1 MNSKYLRWILFL
13 SITLVLLVF
22 AIGVSLIFG
31 GEPDIR
37 LVDLPAIL
45 RDRNSAENFI
55 ISELRM
61 PRVILAF
68 AIGGSLSLAGAILQ
82 GIYRNP
88 LVEPYTLGISG
99 GAAFAIALAIFLG
112 WQHSMGALL
121 FPMAGF
127 AGALVTIFLVYFLSI
142 RKGII
147 NIHKM
152 LLIGVMISFLASSS
166 IMFLMSKSSA
176 ADLHSYVFWTM
187 GSLDE
192 PNRDLVTLMLF
203 AALLG
208 LLLSYLFV
216 RPLNAMR
223 LGESKAR
230 HLGFNATITIRILFI
245 LSSLLTG
252 LCVAVAGII
261 GFVGLIIPHMVR
273 LIVGNDFRIMLVGS
287 FFGGSLYLVVC
298 DILSRSRMLTES
310 ELPIGVVTGMLGGI
324 VFIAMLSASGS
335 KIKMS

>member
-1 MNSKYLRWILFL
+1 MERKYISWLLYLLIVCGLLIL
-13 SITLVLLVF
+13 SIGF
-22 AIGVSLIFG
+22 SLIFG
-31 GEPDIR
+31 GELDFSLI
-37 LVDLPAIL
+37 DLPRIL
-45 RDRNSAENFI
+45 ADKSDPDNFI
-55 ISELRM
+55 IMELRV

-68 AIGGSLSLAGAILQ
+68 AVGGALSLSGAILQ

-99 GAAFAIALAIFLG
+99 GAAFAIALVIVMG
-112 WQHSMGALL
+112 WHRLFGSLL
-121 FPMAGF
+121 FPFAGF
-127 AGALVTIFLVYFLSI
+127 IGALSTIFLVYFLSI

-166 IMFLMSKSSA
+166 IMFLMSKGSA
-176 ADLHSYVFWTM
+176 ADLHSFVFWTM

-192 PNRDLVTLMLF
+192 PNRDLISVMLTSSL
-203 AALLG
+203 AG
-208 LLLSYLFV
+208 LALSYFFV

-223 LGESKAR
+223 LGEIKAR
-230 HLGFNATITIRILFI
+230 HLGFNSALTVRMLFI

-252 LCVAVAGII
+252 ICVAVVGII
-261 GFVGLIIPHMVR
+261 GFVGLIIPHIVR
-273 LIVGNDFRIMLVGS
+273 LIIGNDYRIMLIGS
-287 FFGGSLYLVVC
+287 FLGGSLYLIVC
-298 DILSRSRMLTES
+298 DILARSKMLTES

-335 KIKMS
+335 KIKLS